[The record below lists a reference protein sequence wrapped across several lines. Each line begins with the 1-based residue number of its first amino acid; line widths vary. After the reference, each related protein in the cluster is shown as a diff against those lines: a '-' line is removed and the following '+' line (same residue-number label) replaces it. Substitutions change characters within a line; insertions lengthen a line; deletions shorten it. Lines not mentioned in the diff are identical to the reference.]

1 MPIFAYLVYL
11 TLCHWYSGLVWY
23 SVECPDGP
31 LDYILTKNRKV
42 SITLGKTRNVHCCLC
57 HGSMNLFW
65 SFSWIDWTRTPSA
78 GQWPLSHSG
87 GSSSRDIVSNTTT
100 ALWCCSLVRF
110 LIVHCH
116 WPWSTDFLQRPDWWV
131 SALSQNHHFCTH
143 YVFEFSS
150 NPWNTAF
157 FFFFYLLSCIGLG
170 EDGESFFLAFPTLIP
185 FSLQAK
191 ELTWRFCHLPRMSIP
206 VFFLGTR
213 KMTSQWAPCKTYRA
227 QDPR

>member
-157 FFFFYLLSCIGLG
+157 FFFFFLLITLHWTGGGWWELLLGLSYFNTFQPTG
-170 EDGESFFLAFPTLIP
+170 QRTNLTVLPPTKNVHSSFFFRNQENDFPMGPL
-185 FSLQAK
+185 
-191 ELTWRFCHLPRMSIP
+191 
-206 VFFLGTR
+206 
-213 KMTSQWAPCKTYRA
+213 
-227 QDPR
+227 